1 MVGTEVR
8 LRTGFLGLW
17 FPLGVGEHLFLVS
30 HSAKGRK
37 RLRWGLG
44 AIEGCWVDTGQGL
57 GPGAAGCCGASS
69 LPNGSS

>member
-57 GPGAAGCCGASS
+57 GPGKKKM
-69 LPNGSS
+69 L